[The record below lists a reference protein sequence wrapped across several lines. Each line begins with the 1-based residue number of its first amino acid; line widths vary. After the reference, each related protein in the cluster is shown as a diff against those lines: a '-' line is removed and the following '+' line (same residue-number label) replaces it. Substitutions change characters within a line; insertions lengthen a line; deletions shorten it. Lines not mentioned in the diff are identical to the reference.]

1 MGKFNFEVTAAEEGK
16 ALKVL
21 LRERFGFSGKMMSK
35 IKHGNLLSL
44 NGEKTPGWVP
54 AKAGDKVEVELPEE
68 ASDFPAQDI
77 PINVVYEDEDL
88 LVINKQPGVV
98 VHPTMGQPD
107 HTMANGVMTH
117 MAKTGQSFKIRFV
130 NRLDR
135 DTSGLLLV
143 AKNAYVQDELSKQM
157 KQGKVSKIYNA
168 LVCDLLFNDGK
179 IDVPIGRRDPLKV
192 ERGPLAE
199 EEGGFPSVTHY
210 HILERYPFGAVK
222 LSNSVT
228 SGLGDNGENLGID
241 REDLR
246 TVYAGIDSEKMESM
260 LKSRRA
266 EYCEGITLCEIRLET
281 GRTHQIRVHMGSI
294 GHHVVGDTLYGGVL
308 GRMDEE
314 KGHFVPLIERQ
325 ALHARFLSFVHPITK
340 EAVTFEAPLP
350 ADFLKLKEKIENESW
365 AVWRKVGTLSA
376 R

>member
-1 MGKFNFEVTAAEEGK
+1 MGKFTLKVSEQDEGK
-16 ALKVL
+16 PLKALI
-21 LRERFGFSGKMMSK
+21 RQHFGFSSKMMSK
-35 IKHGNLLSL
+35 IKHQELLQL
-44 NGEKTPGWVP
+44 NGAKSPGWIP
-54 AKAGDKVEVELPEE
+54 AKAGDIIEVNLPEE
-68 ASDFPAQDI
+68 TSDFPAEDI
-77 PINVVYEDEDL
+77 PISVVFEDDDL
-88 LVINKQPGVV
+88 LIINKQPGVV
-98 VHPTMGQPD
+98 VHPTMGQPC
-107 HTMANGVMTH
+107 HTMANGIINYMQ
-117 MAKTGQSFKIRFV
+117 KTGQSFKIRFV

-210 HILERYPFGAVK
+210 HILERYLYGAVR
-222 LSNSVT
+222 LDNSVT

-246 TVYAGIDSEKMESM
+246 TVYAGIDREKLDGM
-260 LKSRRA
+260 LEKRRA
-266 EYCEGITLCEIRLET
+266 ELCEGITLCEIRLET

-294 GHHVVGDTLYGGVL
+294 GHFVVGDTLYGGVL
-308 GRMDEE
+308 GNIDAE

-325 ALHARFLSFVHPITK
+325 ALHARFLSFVHPITGEK
-340 EAVTFEAPLP
+340 VTFEAPLP
-350 ADFLKLKEKIENESW
+350 ADFLGLKEKIKD
-365 AVWRKVGTLSA
+365 A
-376 R
+376 